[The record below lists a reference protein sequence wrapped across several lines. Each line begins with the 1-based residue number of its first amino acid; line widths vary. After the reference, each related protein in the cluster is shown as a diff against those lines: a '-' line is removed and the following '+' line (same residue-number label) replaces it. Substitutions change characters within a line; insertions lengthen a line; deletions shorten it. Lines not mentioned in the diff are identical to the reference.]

1 MTRCMIDTT
10 LQNAAT
16 MAMSTD
22 DDAVDTNSVKY
33 ELQRINCG
41 ELDQDNDCI
50 PERLPE
56 RDD

>member
-16 MAMSTD
+16 VAVSTD
-22 DDAVDTNSVKY
+22 DDAIDANSVKN
-33 ELQRINCG
+33 ELHPITYSQI
-41 ELDQDNDCI
+41 DQHVETI

-56 RDD
+56 RDG